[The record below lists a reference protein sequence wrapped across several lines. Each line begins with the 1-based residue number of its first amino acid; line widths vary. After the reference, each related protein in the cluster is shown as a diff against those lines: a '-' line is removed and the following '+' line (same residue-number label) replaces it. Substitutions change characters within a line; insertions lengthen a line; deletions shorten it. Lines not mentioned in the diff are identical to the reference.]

1 MKIGI
6 AGPMSLK
13 LLDFKYDDESKIPV
27 GYSFPL
33 ISMQINAL
41 IEMGHEV
48 VAVTTSTGIKEPM
61 VFYGPNLTLAIAPR
75 RERHAARDFFSRER
89 AFLKELMLKYPTDI
103 MHAQWTYEFAWA
115 ALDTGLPTLITM
127 HDHART
133 ILRFMPDPYRF
144 MRYLMNSVVFRR
156 AEHMACVSTYLYDLL
171 PEKYQ
176 KKNKVIPLFY
186 PRFFDRFPIA
196 AEKEP
201 FLLSVSHGFG
211 RRKNIDTALHAFPMI
226 RRAFPNIEYYLI
238 GEDMEAGGA
247 AHRYAQKHGLTEGVR
262 FLGKTPYE
270 QTLEKI
276 RHARIFLH
284 PSREEAG
291 ATAVVEAMILGAPV
305 VGGNRSGCV
314 PYHLDEG
321 RGVVCDINSPAAI
334 AEHVI
339 KLLTDDGMCRY
350 IIERAHIHA
359 KTYFNEQHIVNMY
372 LDYYREIL
380 NGKSDDQ
387 KN

>member
-6 AGPMSLK
+6 AGPMTLK
-13 LLDFKYDDESKIPV
+13 LLDFKCDDESKIPV

-41 IEMGHEV
+41 IKMGHQV
-48 VAVTTSTGIKEPM
+48 VAVTTSTGIKEPV

-75 RERHAARDFFSRER
+75 RERHAARDFFSKER
-89 AFLKELMLKYPTDI
+89 ASIKKLMLEYPVDI

-133 ILRFMPDPYRF
+133 ILGFMPDPYRF
-144 MRYLMNSVVFRR
+144 MRYLMNAVVFRR
-156 AEHMACVSTYLYDLL
+156 AEHMTCVSSYLYDLL

-176 KKNKVIPLFY
+176 RKNKVIPLFY
-186 PRFFDRFPIA
+186 PNFFDRFSISRK
-196 AEKEP
+196 KEP

-226 RRAFPNIEYYLI
+226 RRTFPDIEYHLI
-238 GEDMEAGGA
+238 GDDMETDGA
-247 AHRYAQKHGLTEGVR
+247 AYRYAQKYGLTEGVR
-262 FLGKTPYE
+262 FLGRTPYE

-276 RHARIFLH
+276 RRARLFLH

-305 VGGNRSGCV
+305 IGGNRSGSV
-314 PYHLDEG
+314 PYLLDKG
-321 RGVVCDINSPAAI
+321 RGVVCDINSHDAI
-334 AEHVI
+334 AEHVV
-339 KLLTDDGMCRY
+339 KLLTDDDMCRS

-359 KTYFNEQHIVNMY
+359 KTFFNEQRIVNMY

-380 NGKSDDQ
+380 NIKSDDQ
-387 KN
+387 EN